1 MTGGGR
7 LGAPVPILALEEH
20 IESIDVAPDGR
31 RVAAASVSGEVAVAP
46 LPLEGSAGSVPPS
59 SVRTIRRHAAEAVR
73 VRWSPDGQHL
83 ATAGN
88 DGVVAIHGEDGTPRG
103 AVESRGWCGDL
114 AWRPDGTEVAVAFG
128 RSVLRVGV
136 DGVLWRTLGPHP
148 VAVTGLAWWEEGD
161 ELAAAVGADVW
172 WYADADA
179 PVRTSQGSGAA
190 LALAVSPG
198 GRWLAVGNQDASIHC
213 WQLIGEPDELA
224 MAGFATKVSQLSWSS
239 DAALLAAGNLGRVS
253 VWDFTGL
260 GPKGADPRQL
270 VAHEGRTTAL
280 AFAPGATA
288 ERPLLASGGADG
300 MVRLLVADG
309 AHPQPLA
316 EVEAPGSP
324 TTLRWVPSGDAV
336 VVGCSDG
343 SVVAIPVQL
352 A

>member
-1 MTGGGR
+1 MTGDGR
-7 LGAPVPILALEEH
+7 LGAPVLLLGLEEH
-20 IESIDVAPDGR
+20 IESVDVAPDGR
-31 RVAAASVSGEVAVAP
+31 HVAAASVSGEVAVAP
-46 LPLEGSAGSVPPS
+46 LPVDVSAATVT

-73 VRWSPDGQHL
+73 VRWSPDGRHL

-88 DGVVAIHGEDGTPRG
+88 DGVVAIHGEDGTLRG

-136 DGVLWRTLGPHP
+136 DGVLRRTLGPHP
-148 VAVTGLAWWEEGD
+148 VAVTGLAWREVGD

-172 WYADADA
+172 WYGDADG

-190 LALAVSPG
+190 LVLAASPG
-198 GRWLAVGNQDASIHC
+198 GRWLAVGNQDSSIHC

-224 MAGFATKVSQLSWSS
+224 MAGFATKVSQLSWTS

-270 VAHEGRTTAL
+270 AAHEGRTTAL

-288 ERPLLASGGADG
+288 DRPLLVSGGADG

-316 EVEAPGSP
+316 EVEVPGAP
-324 TTLRWVPSGDAV
+324 TALRWVPSGDTV

-343 SVVAIPVQL
+343 SVVAIPVHL
-352 A
+352 G

>member
-1 MTGGGR
+1 MTGDGR
-7 LGAPVPILALEEH
+7 LGAPVLLLGLEEH
-20 IESIDVAPDGR
+20 IESVDVAPDGR
-31 RVAAASVSGEVAVAP
+31 HVAAASVSGEVAVAP
-46 LPLEGSAGSVPPS
+46 LPVDVSAATVT

-73 VRWSPDGQHL
+73 VRWSPDGRHL

-88 DGVVAIHGEDGTPRG
+88 DGVVVIHGEDGTLRG

-136 DGVLWRTLGPHP
+136 DGVLRRTLGPHP
-148 VAVTGLAWWEEGD
+148 VAVTGLAWREVGD

-172 WYADADA
+172 WYGDADG

-190 LALAVSPG
+190 LVLAASPG
-198 GRWLAVGNQDASIHC
+198 GRWLAVGNQDSSIHC

-224 MAGFATKVSQLSWSS
+224 MAGFATKVSQLSWTS

-270 VAHEGRTTAL
+270 AAHEGRTTAL

-288 ERPLLASGGADG
+288 DRPLLVSGGADG

-316 EVEAPGSP
+316 EVEVPGAP
-324 TTLRWVPSGDAV
+324 TALRWVPSGDTV

-343 SVVAIPVQL
+343 SVVAIPVHL
-352 A
+352 G